1 VPNHS
6 VAIGKLEY
14 LSVALKLTRTKQEF
28 LWKTTDSEES
38 RGRQHAYSE
47 HKLQSQLQV
56 PRMNNPE
63 STTKNDE
70 CGVED
75 SSRVD

>member
-1 VPNHS
+1 MPNHS

-14 LSVALKLTRTKQEF
+14 SSVAFELMRIKQEF
-28 LWKTTDSEES
+28 LRKSTDSEES
-38 RGRQHAYSE
+38 RDGQHAYSE
-47 HKLQSQLQV
+47 HKLQLQLQV
-56 PRMNNPE
+56 PRMNNPK